1 MAPWLRAAPAG
12 FRNWYTR
19 RQRHRRPSLNAGLP
33 SWMLT
38 ATLAVLFALLAFAI
52 LVEPLRHRD
61 QLPYMH
67 PPGTPPV
74 VTR

>member
-1 MAPWLRAAPAG
+1 MAPRLHAAPAG
-12 FRNWYTR
+12 FRNWSIR
-19 RQRHRRPSLNAGLP
+19 RQRHRRPSINAGLP
-33 SWMLT
+33 PWMFA

-67 PPGTPPV
+67 PPGTAPV
-74 VTR
+74 LTR